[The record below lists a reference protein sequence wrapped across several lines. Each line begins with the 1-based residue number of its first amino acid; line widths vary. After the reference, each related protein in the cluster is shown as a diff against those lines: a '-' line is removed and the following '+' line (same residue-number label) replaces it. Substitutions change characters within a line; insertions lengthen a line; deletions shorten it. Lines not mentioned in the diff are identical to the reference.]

1 MSQTRFLQ
9 SLISVDSTKIA
20 IFNGLRTAIA
30 VGVPLTIGVITGHTL
45 TGMAIAVGAL
55 LVSLTDVG
63 SPYQTKAVAMIT
75 ATIGVAISAF
85 IGTLVGKYIWFA
97 VPLMFLWGVGA
108 GFAGVYGSVG
118 TAIGLVI
125 SIAFLS
131 AIYLPNNLGV
141 AFDVFIHNIAGGA
154 WATLL
159 SLFLW
164 FLKPYQPIQNVIS
177 NCYSYLTELI
187 TAFDEIIKQGSI
199 SNEQSEHII
208 ELEQKARDALEV
220 VRSQLIAVR
229 LTQHGVNVAGEH
241 LLVLFEI
248 ANQMLDM
255 TIVLTQLLESANK
268 SQIASVRMLIKD
280 AFDQM
285 ALVTGALVLAVK
297 NGNAAT
303 VETES
308 MNNIIATLEQQRDKL
323 RIMLAEAHIS
333 NIAQMAEKLI
343 EQILVAVD
351 TVKCLCVG
359 YWKIDDSKIPPFSR
373 DVINPYPAGTAPLYG
388 KFLGLHVSTL
398 LTPLRANFSFDS
410 VILRHAMRV
419 GITTAFSIIVYN
431 LFHLPHGFWITLTV
445 VVILKPDFGSTL
457 QRAFHRMGGTIIGAA
472 LATVLAITIHSNFLL
487 LIFIILMTFAAIS
500 LITVNY
506 GFATFFITP
515 LVVLLLNL
523 VNPNVEDWQL
533 AGIRIFNTII
543 GGGLALVGG
552 YLLFPSWERLRFPR
566 QLARALT
573 ANQVYNQRVLS
584 GYLNQENIQEIW
596 QARRQAELENTNT
609 AASFQRL
616 LSEPK
621 RYYGSIESSMVII
634 ICLERFF
641 EINTAL
647 FAKLH
652 DFDKQLQLPGLDKFT
667 LLIKDVFSD
676 LADAIENRRQPQPLP
691 PLDRKLDQIHINSE
705 KLVEQRNIP
714 THNAVLNYAFVTMLL
729 DRIVNQVAVIHSKI
743 DTTDSN

>member
-1 MSQTRFLQ
+1 MSKTRFLQ

-30 VGVPLTIGVITGHTL
+30 VGVPLIIGVLTGHTL
-45 TGMAIAVGAL
+45 TGMTIAVGAL

-85 IGTLVGKYIWFA
+85 IGTLVGGYTWLA

-108 GFAGVYGSVG
+108 GFAGVYGITGS
-118 TAIGLVI
+118 AIGLVI

-141 AFDVFIHNIAGGA
+141 AFEVFIQNIAGGA
-154 WATLL
+154 WATVL

-164 FLKPYQPIQNVIS
+164 FFKPYQPIQNVIS
-177 NCYSYLTELI
+177 NCYSSLTGLI
-187 TAFDEIIKQGSI
+187 TAFDEIIQQGSI

-220 VRSQLIAVR
+220 ARSQLIAVR
-229 LTQHGVNVAGEH
+229 LTQHGANVAGEH

-248 ANQMLDM
+248 ANQMLDT
-255 TIVLTQLLESANK
+255 TIVLTQLLESANQ

-280 AFDQM
+280 AFNQM
-285 ALVTGALVLAVK
+285 ALTCGALVLAVK
-297 NGNAAT
+297 NGNAAA

-323 RIMLAEAHIS
+323 RIMLAEAHTS
-333 NIAQMAEKLI
+333 NIAQMAQKLI
-343 EQILVAVD
+343 EYILIAVD

-359 YWKIDDSKIPPFSR
+359 YWKIDDSKIPPLSR
-373 DVINPYPAGTAPLYG
+373 DRINSVSTNR
-388 KFLGLHVSTL
+388 VSTL
-398 LTPLRANFSFDS
+398 LTPLRANFTFES
-410 VILRHAMRV
+410 VILRHALRV

-445 VVILKPDFGSTL
+445 IVILKPDFGSTL

-472 LATVLAITIHSNFLL
+472 LATVLAITIHSKFVL

-500 LITVNY
+500 LISVNY

-533 AGIRIFNTII
+533 AGIRIFSTII
-543 GGGLALVGG
+543 GAGLALVGG

-584 GYLNQENIQEIW
+584 GYI
-596 QARRQAELENTNT
+596 
-609 AASFQRL
+609 
-616 LSEPK
+616 
-621 RYYGSIESSMVII
+621 
-634 ICLERFF
+634 
-641 EINTAL
+641 
-647 FAKLH
+647 
-652 DFDKQLQLPGLDKFT
+652 
-667 LLIKDVFSD
+667 
-676 LADAIENRRQPQPLP
+676 
-691 PLDRKLDQIHINSE
+691 
-705 KLVEQRNIP
+705 
-714 THNAVLNYAFVTMLL
+714 
-729 DRIVNQVAVIHSKI
+729 
-743 DTTDSN
+743 